1 MSLPDV
7 LRDLLTTPGPS
18 GREAAAAAVWR
29 GHAKQFA
36 EVEHDTVGSTV
47 ARVAGTSTEVG
58 TSAGTE
64 GNEPTRPVP
73 SLAIVGHIDE
83 IALIVT
89 HIDDKGF
96 LRVTQVGGWDPQ
108 QLVGQRVE
116 LITRGGPVRG
126 VVGKKPIHLMEADD
140 RTRAT
145 KLKELSIDIGASSR
159 DEAREVVR
167 IGDVAVIDV
176 QPLELLGG
184 RFASRS
190 MDNRIGSF
198 VAYETARLVAEA
210 GGAPGEVQAWAVAQ
224 EETGLSGA
232 KTTAHRVRPD
242 IAIVVDVTF
251 ASDQPGVDSN
261 EIGEHPL
268 GSGPVIERGTPLHPW
283 VTDRLIDVAE
293 AEGIEHTISAVGRAT
308 GTDADAVHIA
318 ADGIPTAVVSVPL
331 RYMHSSV
338 ETAQVDDI
346 LATARLLA
354 AFAQELT
361 ADVDLLR

>member
-18 GREAAAAAVWR
+18 GRESAAATVWR
-29 GHAKQFA
+29 GHAARFA
-36 EVEHDTVGSTV
+36 AVEHDTVGSTV

-58 TSAGTE
+58 TSAGTAE
-64 GNEPTRPVP
+64 GGVP

-83 IALIVT
+83 IGLIVT

-116 LITRGGPVRG
+116 LMTREGTVRG
-126 VVGKKPIHLMEADD
+126 VVGKKPIHLMESDD

-145 KLKELSIDIGASSR
+145 KLKELSIDIGATSR
-159 DEAREVVR
+159 EDAQTVVR

-176 QPLELLGG
+176 EPLELLGG
-184 RFASRS
+184 RVASRS

-242 IAIVVDVTF
+242 IAVVVDVTF

-293 AEGIEHTISAVGRAT
+293 AEGIAHTVSAVGRAT

-354 AFAQELT
+354 AFAQQLT

>member
-29 GHAKQFA
+29 GHAEKFA

-58 TSAGTE
+58 SSAGTAE
-64 GNEPTRPVP
+64 GGVP

-83 IALIVT
+83 IGLIVT

-116 LITRGGPVRG
+116 LMTKSGPIRG

-145 KLKELSIDIGASSR
+145 KLKELSIDIGATSR
-159 DEAREVVR
+159 DDAQEVVR

-176 QPLELLGG
+176 EPLELRNG

-242 IAIVVDVTF
+242 IAVVVDVTF

-283 VTDRLIDVAE
+283 VTDRLIDIAE

>member
-29 GHAKQFA
+29 GHAEKFA
-36 EVEHDTVGSTV
+36 AVERDTVGSSV
-47 ARVAGTSTEVG
+47 ARVNGTG
-58 TSAGTE
+58 G
-64 GNEPTRPVP
+64 GDVP

-83 IALIVT
+83 IGLIVT
-89 HIDDKGF
+89 HIDEKGF

-108 QLVGQRVE
+108 QLVGQRVR
-116 LITRGGPVRG
+116 LITREGELIG

-140 RTRAT
+140 RTRAA
-145 KLKELSIDIGASSR
+145 KLKELTIDIGAK
-159 DEAREVVR
+159 DKEDARKVVR

-176 QPLELLGG
+176 EPVALRNGLI
-184 RFASRS
+184 ASRS
-190 MDNRIGSF
+190 LDNRVGSF

-232 KTTAHRVRPD
+232 KTTAHRVRPS
-242 IAIVVDVTF
+242 IAVVVDVTF

-261 EIGEHPL
+261 EIGDHPL

-283 VTDRLIDVAE
+283 VSDALIDLAE
-293 AEGIEHTISAVGRAT
+293 AEGIDHTVSAVGRAT

-338 ETAQVDDI
+338 ETVAVADI
-346 LATARLLA
+346 LATAKLLA
-354 AFAQELT
+354 AFAQRLD
-361 ADVDLLR
+361 ANVDLLR

>member
-18 GREAAAAAVWR
+18 GREAAAAEVWR
-29 GHAKQFA
+29 GHAAAFA
-36 EVEHDTVGSTV
+36 EVEKDTVGSSV
-47 ARVAGTSTEVG
+47 ARVAGTSTDVG
-58 TSAGTE
+58 TFAGTAE
-64 GNEPTRPVP
+64 GGVP
-73 SLAIVGHIDE
+73 SLAVVGHIDE
-83 IALIVT
+83 IGLIVT

-116 LITRGGPVRG
+116 LLTRGGPLHG
-126 VVGKKPIHLMEADD
+126 VVGKKPIHLMEGDD
-140 RTRAT
+140 RSKAT
-145 KLKELSIDIGASSR
+145 KLKELSIDIGATSR
-159 DEAREVVR
+159 EDAQQVVR

-176 QPLELLGG
+176 APLELRNG
-184 RFASRS
+184 RVASRS

-283 VTDRLIDVAE
+283 VTDTLLDVADD
-293 AEGIEHTISAVGRAT
+293 EGIAHTISAVGRAT

-346 LATARLLA
+346 LATAKLLA
-354 AFAQELT
+354 AFAQRLT

>member
-7 LRDLLTTPGPS
+7 LRELLTTPGPS
-18 GREAAAAAVWR
+18 GREAAAAEVWR
-29 GHAKQFA
+29 RHAERFA
-36 EVEHDTVGSTV
+36 TVEKDTVGSSV
-47 ARVAGTSTEVG
+47 ARVAAAGGADGT
-58 TSAGTE
+58 A
-64 GNEPTRPVP
+64 P

-83 IALIVT
+83 IGLIVT

-116 LITRGGPVRG
+116 LITRSGAIRG

-140 RTRAT
+140 RSKAT
-145 KLKELSIDIGASSR
+145 KLKELSIDIGATSR
-159 DEAREVVR
+159 EDAQQVVR

-176 QPLELLGG
+176 APLELRNG
-184 RFASRS
+184 RVASRS

-251 ASDQPGVDSN
+251 ASDQPGVDSS

-283 VTDRLIDVAE
+283 VTDRLLDVAE
-293 AEGIEHTISAVGRAT
+293 AEGIDHTISAVGRAT

-354 AFAQELT
+354 AFARGLS